1 MSKPSEWAVKAALEL
16 LIRWPW
22 ARSHLVRPC
31 DTERAIALALDA
43 ARVEGVRLGLE
54 AGNDECKR
62 RAREEAQRAFERQ
75 GNDDAV
81 FAHEQR
87 QGALSDCGRS
97 ILALDPAAIAKGGTP

>member
-43 ARVEGVRLGLE
+43 ARE
-54 AGNDECKR
+54 AGIAEGRRLERGDVLARLDARPHIPGMPLVLFEDEIRKIVR
-62 RAREEAQRAFERQ
+62 GEHVATKEA
-75 GNDDAV
+75 
-81 FAHEQR
+81 
-87 QGALSDCGRS
+87 
-97 ILALDPAAIAKGGTP
+97 K